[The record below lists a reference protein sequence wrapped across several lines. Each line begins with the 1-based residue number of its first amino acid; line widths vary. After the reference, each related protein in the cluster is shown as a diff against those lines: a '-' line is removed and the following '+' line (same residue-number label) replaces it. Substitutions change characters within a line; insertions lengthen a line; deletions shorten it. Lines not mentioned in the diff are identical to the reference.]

1 VAKLRIRVSVVADLT
16 NFENLSNLYLL
27 SPNSVFKHFWK
38 KNSSTTCLIGCNAPI
53 FAERTFG
60 IMPVT
65 KIEKTELLRRC
76 WEVFNRHGYYGTS
89 VSMLAEAT
97 GLGKSGL
104 MHHHLSKES
113 LMRAVVEYA
122 QEELR
127 SYVFSVAQEDLPPE
141 QRLEKL
147 LRRQNR
153 LAKYERRG
161 CFFANT
167 ALETGREGL
176 FNAQIEATY
185 DEWQKTVAGILAAV
199 MPLEEAAE
207 TAYRLLLEYEG
218 SVTMYKLSGDE
229 QHLER
234 LVARSVALFGKKM
247 IKQI

>member
-1 VAKLRIRVSVVADLT
+1 
-16 NFENLSNLYLL
+16 
-27 SPNSVFKHFWK
+27 
-38 KNSSTTCLIGCNAPI
+38 
-53 FAERTFG
+53 
-60 IMPVT
+60 MPVT
-65 KIEKTELLRRC
+65 KIDKKDLLRRC

-127 SYVFSVAQEDLPPE
+127 TYVFAVAQEDLPPE
-141 QRLEKL
+141 QRIEKL

-176 FNAQIEATY
+176 FNEMIQATY
-185 DEWQKTVAGILAAV
+185 DEWQATVAGILLEI
-199 MPLEEAAE
+199 MPPEEADE

-218 SVTMYKLSGDE
+218 SITMYKLSGDE
-229 QHLER
+229 RHLER
-234 LVARSVALFGKKM
+234 FVSRVVELFGKKM
-247 IKQI
+247 RGGTSDSNQIFPNSPAR

>member
-1 VAKLRIRVSVVADLT
+1 
-16 NFENLSNLYLL
+16 
-27 SPNSVFKHFWK
+27 
-38 KNSSTTCLIGCNAPI
+38 
-53 FAERTFG
+53 
-60 IMPVT
+60 MPVK
-65 KIEKTELLRRC
+65 KIEKQDLLRRC

-89 VSMLAEAT
+89 VSMLADAT

-122 QEELR
+122 QEALR
-127 SYVFSVAQEDLPPE
+127 DYVLSVAQENLPPE

-153 LAKYERRG
+153 LAKYDRRG

-167 ALETGREGL
+167 ALETGRKGL
-176 FNAQIEATY
+176 FNEQIKTTY
-185 DEWQKTVAGILAAV
+185 DEWQKAVAHILTAV
-199 MPLEEAAE
+199 LPPAEAAE

-218 SVTMYKLSGDE
+218 SVTMYKLTGDE

-234 LVARSVALFGKKM
+234 FVSRAVALFGKEMRGQAGSKARE
-247 IKQI
+247 IQQ

>member
-1 VAKLRIRVSVVADLT
+1 
-16 NFENLSNLYLL
+16 
-27 SPNSVFKHFWK
+27 
-38 KNSSTTCLIGCNAPI
+38 
-53 FAERTFG
+53 
-60 IMPVT
+60 MPVK
-65 KIEKTELLRRC
+65 KIEKTDLLRRC
-76 WEVFNRHGYYGTS
+76 WEVFNRHGYHGTS

-127 SYVFSVAQEDLPPE
+127 KYVLAVAREDLPPE

-167 ALETGREGL
+167 ALETGRDGL
-176 FNAQIEATY
+176 FNEQIKATY
-185 DEWQKTVAGILAAV
+185 DEWQTAVASILSAI
-199 MPLEEAAE
+199 MPPSDATE

-218 SVTMYKLSGDE
+218 SITMYKLTGE
-229 QHLER
+229 EKHLEQF
-234 LVARSVALFGKKM
+234 VARAVELFGQKMRGEVKK
-247 IKQI
+247 QGSATSAERFQRPLFL

>member
-1 VAKLRIRVSVVADLT
+1 
-16 NFENLSNLYLL
+16 
-27 SPNSVFKHFWK
+27 
-38 KNSSTTCLIGCNAPI
+38 
-53 FAERTFG
+53 
-60 IMPVT
+60 MPVT
-65 KIEKTELLRRC
+65 KVDKKELLRRC

-89 VSMLAEAT
+89 VKMLADST

-127 SYVFSVAQEDLPPE
+127 TYVFAVAQEDLPPE

-176 FNAQIEATY
+176 FNEQVQATY
-185 DEWQKTVAGILAAV
+185 DEWQATVAGILAEI
-199 MPLEEAAE
+199 MPPEEAAE
-207 TAYRLLLEYEG
+207 RAYCLLLEYEG
-218 SVTMYKLSGDE
+218 SVTMYKLSGNE

-234 LVARSVALFGKKM
+234 FVSRAVELFGKKM
-247 IKQI
+247 LGGIAATNTPPSISA

>member
-1 VAKLRIRVSVVADLT
+1 MFACH
-16 NFENLSNLYLL
+16 FE
-27 SPNSVFKHFWK
+27 HDAC
-38 KNSSTTCLIGCNAPI
+38 T

-65 KIEKTELLRRC
+65 KIDKKDLLRRC

-89 VSMLAEAT
+89 ISMLAEAT

-127 SYVFSVAQEDLPPE
+127 TYVFAVAQEDLPPE
-141 QRLEKL
+141 QRIEKL

-176 FNAQIEATY
+176 FNDMIQATY
-185 DEWQKTVAGILAAV
+185 DEWQTTVAGILREI
-199 MPLEEAAE
+199 MPPEEAEE

-218 SVTMYKLSGDE
+218 SVTMYKLSGNE

-234 LVARSVALFGKKM
+234 FVARAVELFGKKM
-247 IKQI
+247 RGGTGDSNQFVPISPIQ

>member
-1 VAKLRIRVSVVADLT
+1 
-16 NFENLSNLYLL
+16 
-27 SPNSVFKHFWK
+27 
-38 KNSSTTCLIGCNAPI
+38 
-53 FAERTFG
+53 
-60 IMPVT
+60 MPT
-65 KIEKTELLRRC
+65 KKIEKTDLLHRC

-89 VSMLAEAT
+89 VSMLAGAT

-122 QEELR
+122 QAQLR
-127 SYVFSVAQEDLPPE
+127 SYVLAVAQEDLPPE

-176 FNAQIEATY
+176 FNELINATY
-185 DEWQKTVAGILAAV
+185 DEWQAAVAGILAAV
-199 MPLEEAAE
+199 MTPAAAADA
-207 TAYRLLLEYEG
+207 AYRLLLEYEG
-218 SVTMYKLSGDE
+218 SVTMYKLTGDE

-234 LVARSVALFGKKM
+234 FVARAVGLLGKQM
-247 IKQI
+247 RGAIIKEQPVPGL